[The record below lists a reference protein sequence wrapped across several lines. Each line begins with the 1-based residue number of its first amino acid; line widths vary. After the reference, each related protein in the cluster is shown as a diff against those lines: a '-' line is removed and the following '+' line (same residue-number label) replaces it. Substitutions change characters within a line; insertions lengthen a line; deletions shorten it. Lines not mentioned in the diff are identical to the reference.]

1 MNRKFF
7 STSVLSL
14 SIIASMQSHASLGQQ
29 LDSVMLDQQH
39 LHANVSRTL
48 SKDNLFTDYQ
58 LSLPNNL
65 IVHELV
71 NTNGEVYKI
80 TWQGKGKRPNME
92 QILGEYFSDFYNDK
106 PRHHATSRH
115 FDKVNDKIIIH
126 SRVRNRFFYG
136 EATIPQLVPAIPAN
150 NS

>member
-14 SIIASMQSHASLGQQ
+14 SIIASMQSHATLGKQ
-29 LDSVMLDQQH
+29 LESVMSDQH
-39 LHANVSRTL
+39 ELRATMSSSV

-65 IVHELV
+65 LIHELV

-80 TWQGKGKRPNME
+80 TWQGKGRRPNME
-92 QILGEYFSDFYNDK
+92 QLMGEYFADYRSDK
-106 PRHHATSRH
+106 PRHHATTRH

-136 EATIPQLVPAIPAN
+136 EATIPQLVPVIPAN